1 MKKRLI
7 ETIRSVVRPEN
18 IYGHKGQEVMI
29 RWNDE
34 RVAIVETESGSRFSV
49 LMEKLTDDVIN
60 LEPETEIDPKPIF
73 NKPVPGTRKKKQ
85 RVPNK
90 TNSLFNE

>member
-1 MKKRLI
+1 MKKRLV

-18 IYGHKGQEVMI
+18 IYGLKGQEVMI
-29 RWNDE
+29 KWNDE

-49 LMEKLTDDVIN
+49 LMEKLTDNEMNQEPEIN
-60 LEPETEIDPKPIF
+60 LEPKTIF

-85 RVPNK
+85 RVPHK